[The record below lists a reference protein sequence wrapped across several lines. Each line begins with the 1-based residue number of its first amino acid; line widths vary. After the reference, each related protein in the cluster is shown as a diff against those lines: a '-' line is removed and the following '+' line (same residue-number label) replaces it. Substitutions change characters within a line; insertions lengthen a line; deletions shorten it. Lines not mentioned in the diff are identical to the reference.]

1 MIETEITPILKKVNK
16 TIYAKET
23 QPGKVFFCYPLNSP
37 KRDPIAA
44 FNVWFAY
51 KLNILKVLMDNQE
64 LIARLKRA
72 PYTLM
77 NPQQTKSD
85 LIFKAILVGDSAV
98 GKSALMNRVT
108 KNDFTE

>member
-1 MIETEITPILKKVNK
+1 
-16 TIYAKET
+16 
-23 QPGKVFFCYPLNSP
+23 
-37 KRDPIAA
+37 
-44 FNVWFAY
+44 
-51 KLNILKVLMDNQE
+51 MDNQE

-77 NPQQTKSD
+77 NPQQTKTD

-108 KNDFTE
+108 KNDFTEMHEVTVGVEFGTLVIDYEQNKFKV

>member
-1 MIETEITPILKKVNK
+1 
-16 TIYAKET
+16 
-23 QPGKVFFCYPLNSP
+23 
-37 KRDPIAA
+37 
-44 FNVWFAY
+44 
-51 KLNILKVLMDNQE
+51 MDNQE

-77 NPQQTKSD
+77 NPQQTKTD

-108 KNDFTE
+108 KNDFAEMHEVTVGVEFGTLVIDYE

>member
-1 MIETEITPILKKVNK
+1 
-16 TIYAKET
+16 
-23 QPGKVFFCYPLNSP
+23 
-37 KRDPIAA
+37 
-44 FNVWFAY
+44 
-51 KLNILKVLMDNQE
+51 MDNQE